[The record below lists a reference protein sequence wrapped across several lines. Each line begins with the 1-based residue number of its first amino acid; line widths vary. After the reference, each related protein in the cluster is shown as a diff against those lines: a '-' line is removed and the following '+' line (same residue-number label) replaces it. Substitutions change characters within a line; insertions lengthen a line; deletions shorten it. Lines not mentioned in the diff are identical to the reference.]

1 MPERLRRGAADLL
14 HHEVR
19 MNFELRI
26 GMGGILQAVVL
37 GSLLC
42 GGAFAGTLP
51 TPQSDI
57 LLTVEGDIAN
67 TNSEGRAEFDMAL
80 LQTLPTVT
88 IRTNTIWTEGVQ
100 EFRGVQLSDLL
111 EAVGA
116 QGDMIYATAVND
128 YAIEIPVTDG
138 VDGGPI
144 IAYQQNGQQMSVR
157 TQGPLWLVYP
167 YDAKADYQSEVIYS
181 RSIWQLVRMEITD

>member
-1 MPERLRRGAADLL
+1 MPEMLRCGAADLL
-14 HHEVR
+14 PHEVK

-26 GMGGILQAVVL
+26 GRGGILQAVAFGCL
-37 GSLLC
+37 MC

-51 TPQSDI
+51 TPQSNV
-57 LLTVEGDIAN
+57 LLTIAGEIAN
-67 TNSEGRAEFDMAL
+67 TNAEGRAEFDMAL
-80 LQTLPTVT
+80 LQTLPAVT

-111 EAVGA
+111 EVVGA

-128 YAIEIPVTDG
+128 YAIEIPVSDG

-167 YDAKADYQSEVIYS
+167 YDANAAYQSEVIYS
-181 RSIWQLVRMEITD
+181 RSIWQLVRMDISD

>member
-1 MPERLRRGAADLL
+1 
-14 HHEVR
+14 

-26 GMGGILQAVVL
+26 GMGGMVQALAL
-37 GSLLC
+37 GSVLC

-51 TPQSDI
+51 TPQTDI

-67 TNSEGRAEFDMAL
+67 TNAEGRADFDMAL
-80 LQTLPTVT
+80 LQTLPAVT

-128 YAIEIPVTDG
+128 YAIEIPITDG

-144 IAYQQNGQQMSVR
+144 IAYHQNGQQMSVR